1 MASVLQTAPSAD
13 WTEALPAVTL
23 EVRQGGAR
31 SASYALDA
39 VDFLIG
45 SVPGCDL
52 RLAADGPGVLC
63 LFARH
68 PAGVVLRKLAPTQS
82 ILVNGQGV
90 SVRELA
96 DGDRV
101 QIGLV

>member
-1 MASVLQTAPSAD
+1 MASQLQTASSAD

-23 EVRQGGAR
+23 EVRQGTAR
-31 SASYALDA
+31 SATFALDS

-52 RLAADGPGVLC
+52 RLAADAPSVLC

-68 PAGVVLRKLAPTQS
+68 PAGAVLR
-82 ILVNGQGV
+82 NF
-90 SVRELA
+90 A
-96 DGDRV
+96 DPAHSRQRPGCLGSR
-101 QIGLV
+101 IG